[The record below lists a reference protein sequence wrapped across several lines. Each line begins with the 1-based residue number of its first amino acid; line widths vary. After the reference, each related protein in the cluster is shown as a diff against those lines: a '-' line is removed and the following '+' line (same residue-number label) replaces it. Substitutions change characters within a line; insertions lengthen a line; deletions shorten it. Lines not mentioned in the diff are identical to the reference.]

1 MVKYFSVDW
10 LAQSH
15 QHTALTKD
23 EQGAGVDTAPTC
35 RPHIPCMVQPR
46 PPAFGKG
53 YLQPKPKASKP
64 DEHMEPAE
72 RESGQD
78 SSLMCSPFHPTRCAS
93 PISEI
98 SGYSSGYESEAA
110 SSEGS
115 DVEKDGAQR
124 RVRTKFTPEQ
134 IGKLEKIFTK
144 HKYLDAGERVK
155 AAQKLTLTETQVRT
169 WFQNR
174 RMKLKREVQDYLA
187 PPIQP
192 LMFQHLPPV
201 QYHRVAGQR
210 LHYPATGRA
219 FYPLQVVPQLVMQ
232 QQQQMPPHHHPHVM
246 IRSPHFY

>member
-15 QHTALTKD
+15 QQTARTV
-23 EQGAGVDTAPTC
+23 EGHGAGVDTSPTC

-53 YLQPKPKASKP
+53 YLQPKPRASKP
-64 DEHMEPAE
+64 DEPTEPAG
-72 RESGQD
+72 RESGHD
-78 SSLMCSPFHPTRCAS
+78 SSLMCSPFHPTSCAS

-155 AAQKLTLTETQVRT
+155 AAQKLKLTETQGRT
-169 WFQNR
+169 WFQNG
-174 RMKLKREVQDYLA
+174 
-187 PPIQP
+187 I
-192 LMFQHLPPV
+192 
-201 QYHRVAGQR
+201 
-210 LHYPATGRA
+210 
-219 FYPLQVVPQLVMQ
+219 
-232 QQQQMPPHHHPHVM
+232 
-246 IRSPHFY
+246 I